1 MRAAAQPHPG
11 RPPDG
16 LQRLRGKAKI
26 LFRIALRNLA
36 AGRARTAIIGAILL
50 VGTLLVVVGSS
61 LVESVDRGMR
71 SSIQGSLGGHL
82 QVYDARSK
90 DELAIYGGMGREPL
104 LEPIVDFSRVK
115 AVLSQVPNVKRVIPM
130 GIDQALVA
138 TGNQI
143 DVALEKLRADV
154 RRLEAGEDDPDL
166 RRRYQAHLSHVR
178 RMVRLLRDDLRAARE
193 LADEELLRDR
203 KRDHDDLA
211 RAASDGFWEG
221 FERDRLGGLEF
232 LENRIA
238 PQGME
243 GGMTY
248 VRYVGTDLDAF
259 MEAFDRARVVEGEAV
274 PRGRRGI
281 LLGKWYAEEYLKLKN
296 ARRLDKIK
304 DARDFQHRRIGGDEE
319 LRRWVKE
326 NTTQLSEIQLQLDPL
341 QAEEAATRLGRGL
354 GSQERDL
361 GKLLVELFSTSDA
374 DFEKKYRLFYDQ
386 LAPLLQLYK
395 IRIGDTITIKA
406 PSRSGYY
413 SSVNVKVYGFVEFR
427 GLEKSRLAGVMSLLD
442 LMSWRDLYGY
452 LTKEKEEE
460 VRALR
465 AAAGTRQVARERA
478 EAELFGGGGP
488 AVEAQRAS
496 RIDEAALLGSIARA
510 EKTEDVGARVY
521 SQDEIDRGVAL
532 NAALILEDPSRL
544 RSTQRDVESASRE
557 AGLGLKVVDWQK
569 ASGLVGQSV
578 TMFRIV
584 LYTAV
589 LIIFAVALVIIN
601 NAMVMAT
608 LQRVREIGTMRA
620 IGAQRRFVTAMLLVE
635 TAAVSLSFGV
645 LGAVLGGAVLWAVR
659 AWGGIP
665 ATNDQLYFFFSGPA
679 LLPALGSTGVAV
691 SLGLVLVVSL
701 LSGFYPAIIAMRV
714 TPVEAMAA
722 DD

>member
-1 MRAAAQPHPG
+1 MLPAT
-11 RPPDG
+11 
-16 LQRLRGKAKI
+16 GKVKV
-26 LFRIALRNLA
+26 LLRIALRNLA
-36 AGRARTAIIGAILL
+36 AGRARTAIIGTILL

-71 SSIQGSLGGHL
+71 SSIQGSLGGQL

-90 DELAIYGGMGREPL
+90 DELALYGGMGREPL

-115 AVLSQVPNVKRVIPM
+115 AELQKVPNVKRVIPM

-143 DVALEKLRADV
+143 DVALERLRADV
-154 RRLEAGEDDPDL
+154 RRLEAGEDDPEL
-166 RRRYQAHLSHVR
+166 RRRYQAHQAHVR
-178 RMVRLLRDDLRAARE
+178 RMVTLLRDDLRSARA
-193 LADEELLRDR
+193 LADDELLRER
-203 KRDHDDLA
+203 KRDGDDLA
-211 RAASDGFWEG
+211 RAASDDFWAG
-221 FERDRLGGLEF
+221 FERDRLAGLEF

-259 MEAFDRARVVEGEAV
+259 MEAFDRAHVVEGERV
-274 PRGRRGI
+274 PSGHRGI
-281 LLGKWYAEEYLKLKN
+281 LLGKWYAEEYLKIKN

-304 DARDFQHRRIGGDEE
+304 DARDFQRRRIATDEE

-326 NTTQLSEIQLQLDPL
+326 NTNQLSEIQMQLDPL
-341 QAEEAATRLGRGL
+341 QAEEAAARLRRGL

-361 GKLLVELFSTSDA
+361 SRLLVALFSTTDG
-374 DFEKKYRLFYDQ
+374 DFEKKYRLFYDE

-442 LMSWRDLYGY
+442 LMTWRDLYGY
-452 LTKEKEEE
+452 LTKEKSEE

-465 AAAGTRQVARERA
+465 DQVGARQVPRESA

-488 AVEAQRAS
+488 AVETQRAG
-496 RIDEAALLGSIARA
+496 RIDEAALLAGIARP
-510 EKTEDVGARVY
+510 ARTQDLAAQTY
-521 SQDEIDRGVAL
+521 SQEEIDRGVAL
-532 NAALILEDPSRL
+532 NAALILRDPSRIAA
-544 RSTQRDVESASRE
+544 TIKDVERASHR

-635 TAAVSLSFGV
+635 TAAVSLLFGV
-645 LGAVLGGAVLWAVR
+645 LGAVLGAAALWAVR

-679 LLPALGSTGVAV
+679 LLPALGTTGVAV
-691 SLGLVLVVSL
+691 SLGLVLVVSM
-701 LSGFYPAIIAMRV
+701 LSGFYPAIIAMKV

>member
-1 MRAAAQPHPG
+1 MLPAT
-11 RPPDG
+11 
-16 LQRLRGKAKI
+16 GKVKV
-26 LFRIALRNLA
+26 LLRIALRNLA
-36 AGRARTAIIGAILL
+36 AGRARTAIIGTILL

-71 SSIQGSLGGHL
+71 SSIQGSLGGQL

-90 DELAIYGGMGREPL
+90 DELALYGGMGREPL

-115 AVLSQVPNVKRVIPM
+115 AELEKVPNVKRVIPM

-143 DVALEKLRADV
+143 DVALERLRADV
-154 RRLEAGEDDPDL
+154 RRLEAGEDDPEL
-166 RRRYQAHLSHVR
+166 RRRYQAHQAHVR
-178 RMVRLLRDDLRAARE
+178 RMVTLLRDDLRSARA
-193 LADEELLRDR
+193 LADDELLRER
-203 KRDHDDLA
+203 KRDGDDLA
-211 RAASDGFWEG
+211 RAASDDFWAG
-221 FERDRLGGLEF
+221 FERDRLAGLEF

-259 MEAFDRARVVEGEAV
+259 MEAFDRAHVVEGERV
-274 PRGRRGI
+274 PSGHRGI
-281 LLGKWYAEEYLKLKN
+281 LLGKWYAEEYLKIKN

-304 DARDFQHRRIGGDEE
+304 DARDFQRRRIANDEE

-326 NTTQLSEIQLQLDPL
+326 NTNQLSEIQMQLDPL
-341 QAEEAATRLGRGL
+341 QAEEAAARLRRGL
-354 GSQERDL
+354 GSEERDL
-361 GKLLVELFSTSDA
+361 SRLLVALFSTTDA
-374 DFEKKYRLFYDQ
+374 DFEKKYRLFYDE

-442 LMSWRDLYGY
+442 LMTWRDLYGY
-452 LTKEKEEE
+452 LTKEKAEE

-465 AAAGTRQVARERA
+465 DQVGARQVPRESA
-478 EAELFGGGGP
+478 EADLFGGGGP
-488 AVEAQRAS
+488 AVETQRAG
-496 RIDEAALLGSIARA
+496 RIDEAALLAGIARP
-510 EKTEDVGARVY
+510 ARTQDLAAQTY
-521 SQDEIDRGVAL
+521 SQEEIDRGVAL
-532 NAALILEDPSRL
+532 NAALILRDPSRIGA
-544 RSTQRDVESASRE
+544 TIQDVERASRR

-635 TAAVSLSFGV
+635 TAAVSLLFGL
-645 LGAVLGGAVLWAVR
+645 LGAVLGAAALWAVR

-679 LLPALGSTGVAV
+679 LLPALGTTGVAV
-691 SLGLVLVVSL
+691 SLGLVLVVSM
-701 LSGFYPAIIAMRV
+701 LSGFYPAIIAMKV

>member
-1 MRAAAQPHPG
+1 MLPAT
-11 RPPDG
+11 
-16 LQRLRGKAKI
+16 GKVKV
-26 LFRIALRNLA
+26 LLRIALRNLA
-36 AGRARTAIIGAILL
+36 AGRARTAIIGTILL

-71 SSIQGSLGGHL
+71 SSIQGSLGGQL

-90 DELAIYGGMGREPL
+90 DELALYGGMGREPL

-115 AVLSQVPNVKRVIPM
+115 AELQKVPNVKRVIPM

-143 DVALEKLRADV
+143 DVALERLRADV
-154 RRLEAGEDDPDL
+154 RRLEAGEDDPEL
-166 RRRYQAHLSHVR
+166 GRRYQAHQAHVR
-178 RMVRLLRDDLRAARE
+178 RMVTLLRDDLRSARA
-193 LADEELLRDR
+193 LADDELLRER
-203 KRDHDDLA
+203 KRDGDDLA
-211 RAASDGFWEG
+211 RAASDDFWAG
-221 FERDRLGGLEF
+221 FERDRLAGLEF

-259 MEAFDRARVVEGEAV
+259 MEAFDRAHVVEGERV
-274 PRGRRGI
+274 PSGHRGI
-281 LLGKWYAEEYLKLKN
+281 LLGKWYAEEYLKIKN

-304 DARDFQHRRIGGDEE
+304 DARDFQRRRIATDEE

-326 NTTQLSEIQLQLDPL
+326 NTNQLSEIQMQLDPL
-341 QAEEAATRLGRGL
+341 QAEEAAARLRRGL

-361 GKLLVELFSTSDA
+361 SRLLVALFSTTDG
-374 DFEKKYRLFYDQ
+374 DFEKKYRLFYDE

-442 LMSWRDLYGY
+442 LMTWRDLYGY
-452 LTKEKEEE
+452 LTKEKSEE

-465 AAAGTRQVARERA
+465 DQVGARQVPRESA

-488 AVEAQRAS
+488 AVETQRAG
-496 RIDEAALLGSIARA
+496 RIDEAALLAGIARP
-510 EKTEDVGARVY
+510 ARTQDLAAQTY
-521 SQDEIDRGVAL
+521 SQEEIDRGVAL
-532 NAALILEDPSRL
+532 NAALILRDPSRIAA
-544 RSTQRDVESASRE
+544 TIKDVERASHR

-635 TAAVSLSFGV
+635 TAAVSLLFGV
-645 LGAVLGGAVLWAVR
+645 LGAVLGAAALWAVR

-679 LLPALGSTGVAV
+679 LLPALGTTGVAV
-691 SLGLVLVVSL
+691 SLGLVLVVSM
-701 LSGFYPAIIAMRV
+701 LSGFYPAIIAMKV

>member
-1 MRAAAQPHPG
+1 MLPAT
-11 RPPDG
+11 
-16 LQRLRGKAKI
+16 GKVKV

-36 AGRARTAIIGAILL
+36 AGRARTAIIGTILL

-71 SSIQGSLGGHL
+71 SSIQGSLGGQL

-90 DELAIYGGMGREPL
+90 DELALYGGMGREPL

-115 AVLSQVPNVKRVIPM
+115 AELEKVPNVKRVIPM

-143 DVALEKLRADV
+143 DVALERLRADV
-154 RRLEAGEDDPDL
+154 RRLEAGEDDPEL
-166 RRRYQAHLSHVR
+166 RRRYQAHQAHVR
-178 RMVRLLRDDLRAARE
+178 RMVTLLRDDLKSARA
-193 LADEELLRDR
+193 LADDELLRER
-203 KRDHDDLA
+203 KRDGDDLA
-211 RAASDGFWEG
+211 RAASDDFWAG
-221 FERDRLGGLEF
+221 FERDRLAGLEF

-259 MEAFDRARVVEGEAV
+259 MEAFDRAHVVEGERV
-274 PRGRRGI
+274 PSGHRGI
-281 LLGKWYAEEYLKLKN
+281 LLGKWYAEEYLKIKN

-304 DARDFQHRRIGGDEE
+304 DARDFQRRRIATDEE

-326 NTTQLSEIQLQLDPL
+326 NTNQLSEIQMQLDPL
-341 QAEEAATRLGRGL
+341 QAEEAAARLRRGL
-354 GSQERDL
+354 GSAERDL
-361 GKLLVELFSTSDA
+361 SRLLVELFSTTDA
-374 DFEKKYRLFYDQ
+374 DFEKKYRLFYDE

-442 LMSWRDLYGY
+442 LMTWRDLYGY
-452 LTKEKEEE
+452 LTKEKAEE

-465 AAAGTRQVARERA
+465 DQVGARQVPRESA

-488 AVEAQRAS
+488 AVEKQRAG
-496 RIDEAALLGSIARA
+496 RIDEAALLAGIARP
-510 EKTEDVGARVY
+510 ARTQDLAAQAY
-521 SQDEIDRGVAL
+521 SQEEIDRGVAL
-532 NAALILEDPSRL
+532 NAALILRDPSRI
-544 RSTQRDVESASRE
+544 RATMEDVERASRR

-635 TAAVSLSFGV
+635 TAAVSLLFGV
-645 LGAVLGGAVLWAVR
+645 LGAVLGAAALWAVR

-679 LLPALGSTGVAV
+679 LLPALGTTGVAV
-691 SLGLVLVVSL
+691 SLGLVLVVSM
-701 LSGFYPAIIAMRV
+701 LSGFYPAIIAMKV